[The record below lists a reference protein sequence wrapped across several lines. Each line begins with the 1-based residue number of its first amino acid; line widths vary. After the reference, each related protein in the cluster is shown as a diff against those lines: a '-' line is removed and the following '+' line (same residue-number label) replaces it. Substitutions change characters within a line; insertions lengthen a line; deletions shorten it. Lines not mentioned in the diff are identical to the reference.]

1 VDPDVDR
8 WRVHDLSS
16 RGFGLMVD
24 RVAAEGVMLNGLIA
38 LRNHQS
44 GGWILGTVVRKQ
56 ARGASGEVL
65 LGIEVLTYR
74 PIAVDL
80 AFGKSESAEGLYL
93 PGRDTNGK
101 LDGLL
106 VRPGDFRSD
115 VTYAMRTGGAT
126 YRVRLNRI
134 IRKGP
139 DWINARFELVSK
151 A

>member
-1 VDPDVDR
+1 
-8 WRVHDLSS
+8 
-16 RGFGLMVD
+16 
-24 RVAAEGVMLNGLIA
+24 MLNGLIA

-56 ARGASGEVL
+56 ARGPSGEVL
-65 LGIEVLTYR
+65 LGVEVLSYR

-80 AFGKSESAEGLYL
+80 SHGKDQAAQALYL
-93 PGRDTNGK
+93 PGLDTNGK

-106 VRPGDFRSD
+106 VRPPDFRSD
-115 VTYAMRTGGAT
+115 TTYAIRTGGAT